1 MRARL
6 YTVEE
11 MYILKLSC
19 SFKKDV
25 FTGLLFIFDVFIFI
39 MILFIY
45 EFSILRHVALQ
56 SAIVIG
62 SRWCVSNFSWAG
74 LVRVIL

>member
-1 MRARL
+1 
-6 YTVEE
+6 

-25 FTGLLFIFDVFIFI
+25 FTVLLFIFDLFIFII